1 MNCRVLI
8 LSFASVFLP
17 LFLFAEEDPAIQ
29 FEKTI
34 NAALDVFYEPD
45 AAEKSGKEKRMRI
58 ASLLSD
64 SYDLS
69 IIMRRAMGR
78 NWKKLSSDEQKE
90 ILALFDQLVIKVTYD
105 RLSSGIDKPKIQY
118 GKTVYESAKRVR
130 ISSVIK
136 VEGTSYNVDYRL
148 GKLASGWQIY
158 DIVAEDISFV
168 SNYRQQFDDHF
179 RRSDGATLILKLKEK
194 LTNED
199 STAQLSL

>member
-1 MNCRVLI
+1 MNCKQIL
-8 LSFASVFLP
+8 LSFALVLFPVFLH
-17 LFLFAEEDPAIQ
+17 ATEDPAVQ
-29 FEKTI
+29 LEKTI
-34 NAALDVFYEPD
+34 DAALDIFYEAD
-45 AAEKSGKEKRMRI
+45 AAEKSGEEKRIRI
-58 ASLLSD
+58 AALLAE

-78 NWKKLSSDEQKE
+78 NWKKLSTEEQE
-90 ILALFDQLVIKVTYD
+90 EVLSLFDQLVIKVTYD
-105 RLSSGIDKPKIQY
+105 RLSSGIEKPKIRY
-118 GKTVYESAKRVR
+118 GKTVYESDKRVR

-168 SNYRQQFDDHF
+168 SNYRQQFNDHF
-179 RRSDGATLILKLKEK
+179 RRSDGASLIRKLKEK